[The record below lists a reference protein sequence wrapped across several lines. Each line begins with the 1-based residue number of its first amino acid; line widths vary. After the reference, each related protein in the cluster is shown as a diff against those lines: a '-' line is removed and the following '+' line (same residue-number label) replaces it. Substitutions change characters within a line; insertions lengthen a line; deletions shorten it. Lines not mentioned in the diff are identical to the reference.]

1 MGTLLELEAI
11 EVRFG
16 GVTANAG
23 VHLDV
28 QEGEIA
34 ALIGPNG
41 AGKTTLFNVVTGAV
55 APTAGTVRFGG
66 EDITALSRVARARR
80 GIARTFQLVSLVG
93 ELSALD
99 NVTVGLGRYRRHG
112 LTSALVRGRRGVAE
126 DAEIRALARRA
137 LALVDLASA
146 ADLRAD
152 DLPFG
157 DRRRIEV
164 ARALALAPRLLLLDE
179 PSSGMDPA
187 ETAAL
192 AAAVRRARDEL
203 GVTVL
208 VVEHDMSFVRTLAER
223 TTVLDFGQVIAAG
236 PTASVLADPAVAQ
249 AYLGVVASRA

>member
-1 MGTLLELEAI
+1 MLLELDEI

-23 VHLDV
+23 VSFAV
-28 QEGEIA
+28 AEGEMA

-41 AGKTTLFNVVTGAV
+41 AGKTTLFNVISGAIE
-55 APTAGTVRFGG
+55 PTAGAIRYAGR
-66 EDITALSRVARARR
+66 DITRLGRVERARL
-80 GIARTFQLVSLVG
+80 GIARTFQLVSLVD

-99 NVTVGLGRYRRHG
+99 NVTVGLGRYRRCG
-112 LTSALVRGRRGVAE
+112 IGSALLRLPRATREDDRIRR
-126 DAEIRALARRA
+126 LARAA
-137 LALVDLASA
+137 LELVGLGHA
-146 ADLRAD
+146 ADVRAD

-179 PSSGMDPA
+179 PSSGMDPG

-192 AAAVRRARDEL
+192 AAAVQRARDEL

-208 VVEHDMSFVRTLAER
+208 VVEHDMAFVRTLAER
-223 TTVLDFGQVIAAG
+223 TTVLDFGKVIASG
-236 PTASVLADPAVAQ
+236 PTADVLDDPRVAE
-249 AYLGVVASRA
+249 AYLGQTASRA